1 MKTGKMIIGL
11 CLGITII
18 LYFILSGGD
27 RALAEDTAVG
37 GRGNLIMDGEN
48 IKFYS
53 DDIHYLKTE
62 IEKLLI
68 ECK

>member
-1 MKTGKMIIGL
+1 MKIGKIIIGL
-11 CLGITII
+11 CLGITMI
-18 LYFILSGGD
+18 LCCVLFRGN
-27 RALAEDTAVG
+27 RVLAEDTIVG
-37 GRGNLIMDGEN
+37 GKGNLTMDGEN

-62 IEKLLI
+62 IEKLLT